1 MNQGFFHF
9 DKPVNEPVRIYTAN
23 SENWKELQ
31 EELEYQASH
40 PIEIPCVI
48 GGKKIYTG
56 DILDAVEPHRHQ
68 NVLAH
73 THLAGEKELREAIE
87 AAMAAKAEWEA
98 LSWEHRVSVFLKA
111 ADLLTGPYRNKMTA
125 ACMLKQSKNV
135 YEAEIDVICEL
146 ADFLRFN
153 AYYLE
158 EIYGEQPLN
167 THGIWNRN
175 EYRPLEGFVAA
186 LAPFNFTSIS
196 GNLCA
201 APAMAGNV
209 AVWKPSTTAVLSSY
223 YLMEI
228 FEEAGLPAG
237 VINFVPSRG
246 SDFGRVVVADPR
258 MAGFHFTGS
267 TEVFN
272 SIWRQVGEQID
283 RYESYPRLVG
293 ETGGK
298 DFIFAHAS
306 ANPDALVSG
315 LIRGAFAFAGQK
327 CSAASRAYIPAS
339 LWPQVREKIHQ
350 AMTLVK
356 TGDVRD
362 IHAFLN
368 AVIDEKSFAKIKEY
382 IDYAKSSTDCEVIE
396 GGKLDD
402 SVGYF
407 VEPTVILAKKPDFRT
422 MVEEIFGP
430 VLTIYIYEDTKFHE
444 TLALCDQGTGYALS
458 GAIYAD
464 DRAAIAEM
472 ERTLTHAAGNFYIND
487 KPTGAVVGQQPFGG
501 ARRSGTNDKA
511 GSRVNM
517 MRWLSQRT
525 IKENRIPDTEVLYPH
540 MK

>member
-1 MNQGFFHF
+1 MNQGFFHL
-9 DKPVNEPVRIYTAN
+9 DKPVNEPVKVYTAN
-23 SENWKELQ
+23 SDNWKEMQ

-73 THLAGEKELREAIE
+73 THLAGAKELREAIE

-98 LSWEHRVSVFLKA
+98 LSWEHRVSIFLKA
-111 ADLLTGPYRNKMTA
+111 ADLLTGPYRKKMTA

-135 YEAEIDVICEL
+135 YEAEIDAICEL

-158 EIYGEQPLN
+158 EIYAEQPLN

-209 AVWKPSTTAVLSSY
+209 TVWKPSTTAVLSSY

-246 SDFGRVVVADPR
+246 SDFGQVVVADPR

-272 SIWRQVGEQID
+272 SIWKQVGEHID

-306 ANPDALVSG
+306 ANADALVSG

-339 LWPQVREKIHQ
+339 LWPQVREKMHQ
-350 AMTLVK
+350 AMTQVK

-368 AVIDEKSFAKIKEY
+368 AVIDEKSFGKIKEY
-382 IDYAKSSTDCEVIE
+382 VEYAKNSPDCEVIE
-396 GGKLDD
+396 GGSLDD

-430 VLTIYIYEDTKFHE
+430 VLTIYVYEDAKLSE

-458 GAIYAD
+458 GAVYAN
-464 DRAAIAEM
+464 DRTAIAQM
-472 ERTLTHAAGNFYIND
+472 ERALAHAAGNFYIND

-525 IKENRIPDTEVLYPH
+525 IKENWIPDTEVLYPH